1 MKLPSEF
8 TQEKDFQKACAI
20 CLSYKSTEPEL
31 FQEMLDI
38 LNAEN
43 DEDPVREKSIYLTYL
58 KKGDKRINNPVNYSR
73 TLTDHERD
81 FK

>member
-20 CLSYKSTEPEL
+20 CLSYRGTEPDL
-31 FQEMLDI
+31 FQAMLDV
-38 LNAEN
+38 LNEEN

-58 KKGDKRINNPVNYSR
+58 KRGDKRINNPVNYSR

>member
-20 CLSYKSTEPEL
+20 CLSYRGTEPDL
-31 FQEMLDI
+31 FQAMLDI
-38 LNAEN
+38 LNEEN

-58 KKGDKRINNPVNYSR
+58 KRGDKRINNPVNYSR

>member
-8 TQEKDFQKACAI
+8 TNEKDFQKACAV
-20 CLSYKSTEPEL
+20 CLSYRGTEPEL
-31 FQEMLDI
+31 YQAMLDL

-58 KKGDKRINNPVNYSR
+58 KRGDRRINNVVNYSR
-73 TLTDHERD
+73 TLTEHELN

>member
-20 CLSYKSTEPEL
+20 CLSYRGTEPDL
-31 FQEMLDI
+31 FQAMLDI
-38 LNAEN
+38 LNEEN

-58 KKGDKRINNPVNYSR
+58 KRGDKRINNPVNYSR
-73 TLTDHERD
+73 TLSDHERD